1 MVIKPERKGKEKLFF
16 NLCTQVVQENMLEIY
31 DLDYFPGQSLLRV
44 FIYNIETETATLDD
58 CAKVDRALTPFIE
71 SEDWMPQELNLEI
84 SSPGIYRS
92 LNSLEHFQ
100 KSIGKYLS
108 VLLCKKLDTNSFSD
122 LPRKLLNT
130 KKINGMLVEC
140 NETEILLEN
149 KESKLKLQY
158 SEIKKANIE
167 N

>member
-1 MVIKPERKGKEKLFF
+1 MVLKPERKGKEKLFF
-16 NLCTQVVQENMLEIY
+16 DLCTQVVKENMLEVY

-44 FIYNIETETATLDD
+44 FIYDRATETATLDD
-58 CAKVDRALTPFIE
+58 CAKIDRALTPFIE

-92 LNSLEHFQ
+92 LNSLDHFS
-100 KSIGKYLS
+100 KSIGKSLS
-108 VLLCKKLDTNSFSD
+108 VLLCRKLDSNSFSG
-122 LPRKLLNT
+122 LPKKLLNT
-130 KKINGMLVEC
+130 KKINGLLVEC
-140 NETEILLEN
+140 NDNEILLKN
-149 KESKLKLQY
+149 KESKLRLEY